1 MAEAPRAGWPA
12 HTGLAYHPRSPAG
25 TLPSPAPTT
34 PEPNKSVEVF
44 YLPAYSPELNPDEGV
59 NGDLKQA
66 VTRKPLARSRPEL
79 KRSVI
84 SHMRSLS
91 KSPQRLRSLFR
102 HPTFRY
108 AA

>member
-1 MAEAPRAGWPA
+1 MHATWGD
-12 HTGLAYHPRSPAG
+12 
-25 TLPSPAPTT
+25 PTCLQDG
-34 PEPNKSVEVF
+34 PGRIN
-44 YLPAYSPELNPDEGV
+44 
-59 NGDLKQA
+59 KQA

-91 KSPQRLRSLFR
+91 KSPQRVRSLFR